1 MKQSL
6 KSNRGFSLLELMV
19 VITIIAI
26 LASVSF
32 PTYTTVIT
40 RARIMKDVA
49 HQDQIVKACKLYAQD
64 WDGLYPAFDSSGDDG
79 GGSDSSK
86 FGTSTEA
93 FQELIREVQLGT
105 EVIFFVQGNPEK
117 VRPPNEDGELK
128 PEENCYSYV
137 IGQTDS
143 SPARSPLVVNEMQD
157 TGGTFGENHPWLKSG
172 QAVVGYCGGQVK
184 KEKLTEKAEGATI
197 RGPAGSGITNIFQK
211 AEEDEEGKISG
222 GWLSVEPDNILLPE

>member
-1 MKQSL
+1 MKQTL
-6 KSNRGFSLLELMV
+6 KTNHGFSLLELMV

-64 WDGLYPAFDSSGDDG
+64 WDGLYPAFDTLGEDSGG
-79 GGSDSSK
+79 ESGK
-86 FGTSTEA
+86 FSTSTEA

-105 EVIFFVQGNPEK
+105 EIIFFTQGNPEK
-117 VRPPNEDGELK
+117 VRPPNEDGELL
-128 PEENCYSYV
+128 PEENCMTYV
-137 IGQTDS
+137 LGQTDS
-143 SPARSPLVVNEMQD
+143 SPARSPLTADEMQD
-157 TGGTFGENHPWLKSG
+157 TGGSFGAGHPWLKSR

-184 KEKLTEKAEGATI
+184 KEKLTGSTEGATI
-197 RGPAGSGITNIFQK
+197 RGPAGSGITNIFEE
-211 AEEDEEGKISG
+211 AEEDEEGKITG
-222 GWLSVEPDNILLPE
+222 GWLSVGTDNILLP

>member
-1 MKQSL
+1 MKQTL
-6 KSNRGFSLLELMV
+6 KSNQGFSLLELMV

-64 WDGLYPAFDSSGDDG
+64 WDGLYPAFDTLGADG
-79 GGSDSSK
+79 GGGGEK

-93 FQELIREVQLGT
+93 FNELIREVQLGT

-117 VRPPNEDGELK
+117 VVPPNEDGELL
-128 PEENCYSYV
+128 PAENCITYV

-143 SPARSPLVVNEMQD
+143 SPARSPLTTDEMMD
-157 TGGTFGENHPWLKSG
+157 TGGTFGAGHPWLKSK

-184 KEKLTEKAEGATI
+184 KEKLTAGTEGATI
-197 RGPAGSGITNIFQK
+197 RGPAGSGITNIFQE
-211 AEEDEEGKISG
+211 AEEDDEGRITG
-222 GWLSVEPDNILLPE
+222 GWLSVGVDNILLPQ